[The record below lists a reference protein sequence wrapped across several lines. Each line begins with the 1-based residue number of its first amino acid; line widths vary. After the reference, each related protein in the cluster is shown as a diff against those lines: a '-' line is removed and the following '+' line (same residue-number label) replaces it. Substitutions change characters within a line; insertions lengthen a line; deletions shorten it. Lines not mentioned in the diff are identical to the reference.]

1 MSYLV
6 DAGALLIEV
15 LFGLACSLFLIRVLL
30 QLVGANFYNPICQF
44 VYETTNPVLLP
55 LRKLLPTQGRFDLAG
70 TSVALLLQVLKV
82 LLLALLVGA
91 GLSVPSLLLLG
102 VVELLSLLL
111 GIYFWL
117 ILARAVLSFVGVDRR
132 HPALPLLA
140 QLTEPVLGPL
150 RRALPATGAIDLSPM
165 LVILAI
171 LLARLLIIAPLTDL
185 ARALAAV

>member
-70 TSVALLLQVLKV
+70 TLVALLLQVLKV